1 MELMREKN
9 VATYI
14 YFPLVDADGD
24 IVSGAGA
31 LDSQID
37 TWANGTAPNGFV
49 ACTNEATEQGSTGVY
64 SLSLTQS
71 EMNNDYI
78 YISIASTSAKK
89 QHILIRT
96 MSYADYKATGFSTH
110 NASDIWSA
118 GSREL
123 STPASYKADVSALAT
138 SSALAT
144 AQADLDNPNQFKAS
158 GFATHSAADVW
169 TAATRAL
176 STPNDY
182 KADVSSLA
190 LEVSVQ
196 GLNDIAAA
204 EVWAASGRA
213 LSTPDDYKANVAGL
227 APANEYDS
235 DISAIKTKTDNLP
248 ADTAAELTR
257 LRGLNGEFLVAEYTF
272 SGDDNITLEFWQYDT
287 LSNFNT
293 HNKSTGLLGTWIIN
307 TTYSGGKPTVAKSKK
322 LT

>member
-1 MELMREKN
+1 MEIIREKN

-64 SLSLTQS
+64 ALSLTQS
-71 EMNNDYI
+71 EMNADYI

-110 NASDIWSA
+110 SAASVWSES
-118 GSREL
+118 GREL
-123 STPASYKADVSALAT
+123 STPANYKADVSALAT

-144 AQADLDNPNQFKAS
+144 AQADLDNPNQYKAS

-169 TAATRAL
+169 TAGSRAL
-176 STPNDY
+176 STPGDY
-182 KADVSSLA
+182 KADVS
-190 LEVSVQ
+190 
-196 GLNDIAAA
+196 
-204 EVWAASGRA
+204 
-213 LSTPDDYKANVAGL
+213 GL
-227 APANEYDS
+227 APASEYDS
-235 DISAIKTKTDNLP
+235 EITAIKAKTDNLP
-248 ADTAAELTR
+248 ADTTAELAR
-257 LRGLNGEFLVAEYTF
+257 LLGLNGEYLVAEYTF
-272 SGDDNITLEFWQYDT
+272 SGDDNTVISFWAYDNE
-287 LSNFNT
+287 SNFNT
-293 HNKSTGLLGTWIIN
+293 HNKSTGLIGTWIVN
-307 TTYSGGKPTVAKSKK
+307 TTYSSNNPTIAKSKK